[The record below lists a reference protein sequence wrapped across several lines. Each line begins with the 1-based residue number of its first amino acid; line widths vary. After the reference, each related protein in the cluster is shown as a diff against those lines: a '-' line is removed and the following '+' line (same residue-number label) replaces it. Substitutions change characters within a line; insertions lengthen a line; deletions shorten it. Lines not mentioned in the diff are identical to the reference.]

1 MPLRMVAPNDVQAR
15 YSLETQEVRAL
26 RWDVACHSR
35 QGKQNEL
42 ALPLAVAYE
51 FGFSSMPLVILFMDG
66 KEDNDAQLL
75 RKETAGARA

>member
-1 MPLRMVAPNDVQAR
+1 M
-15 YSLETQEVRAL
+15 RAL

-42 ALPLAVAYE
+42 ALPLAVAYK